1 MAKQGRAAILV
12 KEKRLRLTSPPPPA
26 SIWPTAVGGAR
37 RLRRGGNRGRACAC
51 ALGSWRMGAGRKA
64 LARGRIDALTQSAHA
79 RGGAGRESAGVP
91 GWIRGAVGRR
101 FFFGASAV
109 SISPWVSAAVGARAV
124 GRRRGAVAGSRRWS
138 ARGGGLSAPGGTRA
152 GPLARCGG
160 GAAGPA
166 SWALPRSPPSPW
178 RSSRSPG
185 PSPAFL
191 GPTGSRPPSPW
202 ALALAEA
209 AGCVPGEP
217 EWPFSPGGSYVGRG
231 Q

>member
-37 RLRRGGNRGRACAC
+37 RLRRGGNRGRTCAC

-64 LARGRIDALTQSAHA
+64 LARGRIDALTQSAHT
-79 RGGAGRESAGVP
+79 RGGARVCGR
-91 GWIRGAVGRR
+91 IRGAVGRLVLR
-101 FFFGASAV
+101 CVRGEYLGVGLRRLWGASCG
-109 SISPWVSAAVGARAV
+109 PTQ
-124 GRRRGAVAGSRRWS
+124 
-138 ARGGGLSAPGGTRA
+138 RGGGRLEAVVGSGRWSVRSGGDA
-152 GPLARCGG
+152 G
-160 GAAGPA
+160 GATRTVWG
-166 SWALPRSPPSPW
+166 RGG
-178 RSSRSPG
+178 RPG
-185 PSPAFL
+185 VL
-191 GPTGSRPPSPW
+191 GPPQISPIPPALFPLSRPLPCPSGPYRVPAPVPR

-209 AGCVPGEP
+209 AGCVPDEP